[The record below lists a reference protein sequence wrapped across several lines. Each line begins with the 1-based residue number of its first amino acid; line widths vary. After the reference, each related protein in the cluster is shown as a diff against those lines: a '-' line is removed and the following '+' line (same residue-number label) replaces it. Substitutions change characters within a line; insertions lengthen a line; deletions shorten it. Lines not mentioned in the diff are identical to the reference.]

1 MTPVR
6 TARSSDDIEQ
16 RVLSTAA
23 EILREG
29 GLDALTV
36 EEVTKRSGIAKTTIY
51 RRWSG
56 AEELGIRAVK
66 SLVLAELEAPDTG
79 SLRGDLE
86 AHYRSFLKITEDEG
100 FQRVVLSLMATSMF
114 KPELQA
120 VRAEMDAMRVD
131 VIGNMI
137 RAARERGEVTRD
149 LTLDQISALIEGPMF
164 IMRIH
169 QSADVTEHDV
179 AALTDAVCAALA

>member
-1 MTPVR
+1 MTSVQ
-6 TARSSDDIEQ
+6 ANDDIQ
-16 RVLSTAA
+16 KRVLATAA
-23 EILREG
+23 EILWEG

-66 SLVLAELEAPDTG
+66 SLVLAELEAPGTG

-86 AHYRSFLKITEDEG
+86 AHYRTFIKITEDPG
-100 FQRVVLSLMATSMF
+100 FQRVVLSLMAAAQF
-114 KPELQA
+114 KPELQE
-120 VRAEMDAMRVD
+120 VRAEMDAMRIH
-131 VIGNMI
+131 VIRDLI
-137 RAARERGEVTRD
+137 DAARERGEVTRD
-149 LTLDQISALIEGPMF
+149 LTDHQISALIEGPMF

-169 QSADVTEHDV
+169 QAAEVTAADID
-179 AALTDAVCAALA
+179 ALVDAICAALA